1 MRSTPGITVSAK
13 GWTLPD
19 LATVKDFLRFHI
31 ATSRGKIV
39 EKPMADSVNTFAE
52 WFFACFTRITNTRPD
67 EDDRS
72 EVYKAS
78 ALPRDVADTTSQ
90 LLVGPENAHRRGSD
104 GEHKEAETQF
114 LRSRSHASSG
124 NPLDQ
129 G

>member
-19 LATVKDFLRFHI
+19 LVTVKEFLRFYI

-52 WFFACFTRITNTRPD
+52 WFFTYFTRITNTRTD

-72 EVYKAS
+72 EVYKVS

-90 LLVGPENAHRRGSD
+90 
-104 GEHKEAETQF
+104 
-114 LRSRSHASSG
+114 
-124 NPLDQ
+124 
-129 G
+129 